1 MLLEIDIEYIID
13 QLINLGMEINRDEN
27 DNIKAKITIGDK
39 TIRYKLA
46 WSKFRSVQAL
56 FIDSEWIYL
65 YKTKLNMAFAFNFSL
80 VCYEIKY
87 QIDILRDR
95 FIEIMENNRS

>member
-13 QLINLGMEINRDEN
+13 QLINLGMEIDRDEH

-39 TIRYKLA
+39 TIRYELA
-46 WSKFRSVQAL
+46 WSQFRSVQAL

-80 VCYEIKY
+80 ICYEIKY
-87 QIDILRDR
+87 QIDILRDQ
-95 FIEIMENNRS
+95 FIELRKKDE